1 MSDLSD
7 KPEDRTVVFSLD
19 HIVLVVDDVERS
31 VEWYREHLGLDAE
44 RLDQWRA
51 GAVPFVSL
59 RIDPSTVI
67 DLVQRDHRKH
77 GARAMLR
84 AICQRRPCGVRD
96 GSAGFESFCERHRGV
111 IEMGPRSLFG
121 AQGMGDGVYVRDPDG
136 HRVEVTN
143 LRVRHRCF

>member
-7 KPEDRTVVFSLD
+7 KPENRTVVFSLD
-19 HIVLVVDDVERS
+19 HMVLVVDDVERS

-59 RIDPSTVI
+59 RIDPSTVL
-67 DLVQRDHRKH
+67 DLVQRDPAKH
-77 GARAMLR
+77 GISSAVQPFVNVDHAAFVTDR
-84 AICQRRPCGVRD
+84 
-96 GSAGFESFCERHRGV
+96 AGFEAFCERHRGV

-121 AQGMGDGVYVRDPDG
+121 ARGMGDGVYVRDPDG
-136 HRVEVTN
+136 HRVEVRTYD
-143 LRVRHRCF
+143 